1 MATMTTTGLSIEL
14 KEFYEKALLDRL
26 IDQVQL
32 YNFAKKTVLPR
43 NVGKTISWRIF
54 KSLALPTVA
63 LQEGLP
69 PAESNL
75 SIVNFETAITQHG
88 AFVKLTDFV
97 EMVGIDPILTETAQL
112 LGEQAAEYI
121 DKLIRSVLY
130 SGLQVRYAGGV
141 ADRAAVQAGT
151 GGATSISFADL
162 NDMVKTFKRNNVKP
176 FMDGKYLLL
185 VTPEVEMDLKGLTG
199 SNTSWIDISKYNN
212 TEMIMKGEI
221 GSLLG
226 FKIVVDNNLEQAASP
241 NGNVHLCLAMGA
253 DAFGVVE
260 IAGGSGKPGIIYK
273 GLGSAGVADPLD
285 QVQTLGWKLPGFATR
300 IIHEEAL
307 IRYEVKSGVPAGA
320 LVDANREHY
329 TLSNNPA

>member
-1 MATMTTTGLSIEL
+1 MATMNTTNLSIEL

-43 NVGKTISWRIF
+43 NVGSTISWRIF

-63 LQEGLP
+63 LQEGVP
-69 PAESNL
+69 PTETNL
-75 SIVNFETAITQHG
+75 SIVNYQTAITQHG

-97 EMVGIDPILTETAQL
+97 EMVGIDPILTETSQL

-121 DKLIRSVLY
+121 DKLIRTTLY
-130 SGLQVRYAGGV
+130 NGLQVRFGGNA
-141 ADRAAVQAGT
+141 ADRAAVAAGT
-151 GGATSISFADL
+151 VAAQGIQFLDL
-162 NDMVKTFKRNNVKP
+162 NEMVKTFKRNNVKP
-176 FMDGKYLLL
+176 FAEGKYLLL
-185 VTPEVEMDLKGLTG
+185 ITPEVEMDLKNLTG
-199 SNTSWIDISKYNN
+199 ANTSWIDISKYNN

-226 FKIVVDNNLEQAASP
+226 FKIIVDNNLEVVSTS
-241 NGNVHLCLAMGA
+241 VHLCLAMGA

-260 IAGGSGKPGIIYK
+260 IAGGSGKPSIIYK

-285 QVQTLGWKLPGFATR
+285 QIQTLGWKLPGFTTR
-300 IIHEEAL
+300 IIYEEAL
-307 IRYEVKSGVPAGA
+307 IRYEVKSGAPAAA
-320 LVDANREHY
+320 LVDAQREHY
-329 TLSNNPA
+329 QSANSN

>member
-1 MATMTTTGLSIEL
+1 MATMNTTNLSIEL

-43 NVGKTISWRIF
+43 NVGSTISWRIF

-63 LQEGLP
+63 LQEGVP
-69 PAESNL
+69 PVETNL
-75 SIVNFETAITQHG
+75 SIVNYQTAITQHG

-97 EMVGIDPILTETAQL
+97 EMVGIDPILTETSQL

-121 DKLIRSVLY
+121 DKLIRTPLY
-130 SGLQVRYAGGV
+130 AGLQVRYGGGA
-141 ADRAAVQAGT
+141 ADRAAVAAGT
-151 GGATSISFADL
+151 VAAQGIQFLDL
-162 NDMVKTFKRNNVKP
+162 NEMVKTFKRNNVKP
-176 FMDGKYLLL
+176 FAEGKYLLL
-185 VTPEVEMDLKGLTG
+185 ITPEVEMDLKNLTG
-199 SNTSWIDISKYNN
+199 ANTSWIDISKYNN

-226 FKIVVDNNLEQAASP
+226 FKIIVDNNLEQASTS
-241 NGNVHLCLAMGA
+241 VHLCLAMGA

-260 IAGGSGKPGIIYK
+260 IAGGSGKPSIIYK

-285 QVQTLGWKLPGFATR
+285 QIQTLGWKLPGFTTR
-300 IIHEEAL
+300 IIYEEAL
-307 IRYEVKSGVPAGA
+307 IRYEVKSGVPAAA
-320 LVDANREHY
+320 LVDASREHY
-329 TLSNNPA
+329 VSANNN

>member
-1 MATMTTTGLSIEL
+1 MSTMNTTNLSIEL

-43 NVGKTISWRIF
+43 NVGSTISWRIF

-63 LQEGLP
+63 LQEGVP
-69 PAESNL
+69 PVETNL
-75 SIVNFETAITQHG
+75 SIVNYQTAITQHG

-97 EMVGIDPILTETAQL
+97 EMVGIDPILTETSQL

-121 DKLIRSVLY
+121 DKLIRTTLY
-130 SGLQVRYAGGV
+130 NGLQVRFGGAA
-141 ADRAAVQAGT
+141 ADRAAVAAGT
-151 GGATSISFADL
+151 VAAQGIQFLDL
-162 NDMVKTFKRNNVKP
+162 NEMVKTFKRNNVKP
-176 FMDGKYLLL
+176 FAEGKYLLL
-185 VTPEVEMDLKGLTG
+185 ITPEVEMDLKNLTG
-199 SNTSWIDISKYNN
+199 ANTSWIDISKYNN

-226 FKIVVDNNLEQAASP
+226 FKIIVDNNLEVVSTS
-241 NGNVHLCLAMGA
+241 VHLCLAMGA

-260 IAGGSGKPGIIYK
+260 IAGGSGKPSIIYK

-285 QVQTLGWKLPGFATR
+285 QIQTLGWKLPGFTTR
-300 IIHEEAL
+300 IIYEEAL
-307 IRYEVKSGVPAGA
+307 IRYEVKSGVPAAA
-320 LVDANREHY
+320 LVDAQREHY
-329 TLSNNPA
+329 QSANSN

>member
-1 MATMTTTGLSIEL
+1 MALQTTGVLDIQL

-54 KSLALPTVA
+54 KSLALPSTV
-63 LQEGLP
+63 LTEGVP
-69 PAESNL
+69 PTETDL
-75 SIVNFETAITQHG
+75 SIVNYETAIAQHG

-97 EMVGIDPILTETAQL
+97 EMVGIDPILTETSQL

-121 DKLIRSVLY
+121 DGLIRDVLY
-130 SGLQVRYAGGV
+130 TGLQVRYAGGV
-141 ADRAAVQAGT
+141 ANRAAVQA
-151 GGATSISFADL
+151 ATDGSTTVSFADL
-162 NDMVKTFKRNNVKP
+162 NEMVKTFKRNNVKP
-176 FMDGKYLLL
+176 YMDGKYMLL

-199 SNTSWIDISKYNN
+199 ANTSWIDISKYNN
-212 TEMIMKGEI
+212 AEMIFKGEI

-226 FKIVVDNNLEQAASP
+226 FKILVDNNLEVAPAP
-241 NGNVHLCLAMGA
+241 NGSVHLCLAFGA

-260 IAGGSGKPGIIYK
+260 VAGGSGRPAIIYK

-285 QVQTLGWKLPGFATR
+285 QVQTLGLETSWICHT
-300 IIHEEAL
+300 
-307 IRYEVKSGVPAGA
+307 
-320 LVDANREHY
+320 HY
-329 TLSNNPA
+329 SRRSTYPLRS